1 MLACS
6 ENVGSVSSMRPS
18 ARQGHCRPEC
28 ASGDWQGNL
37 ARPPGRMR
45 RVSGC
50 PRSAKIMIGRGRARV
65 RVGGILA
72 LAYRPD
78 LARTRTRPVPA
89 LSAPPAARVAVS
101 SPRAASRE
109 GPRPPWAATAGPH
122 LKTGITGARSSRT
135 VLHSPEA
142 GLLPARILLH
152 PARCEI
158 GSGPS
163 APRRSYGESH
173 APGSPAASSQLGVLV
188 ILERR
193 LLAASFTM
201 GHL

>member
-1 MLACS
+1 MFPVCAPPPAKVTAGQSAPAGTGKAISPGHLA
-6 ENVGSVSSMRPS
+6 G
-18 ARQGHCRPEC
+18 C
-28 ASGDWQGNL
+28 AVCQAAPD
-37 ARPPGRMR
+37 
-45 RVSGC
+45 
-50 PRSAKIMIGRGRARV
+50 SAKKHDWP
-65 RVGGILA
+65 
-72 LAYRPD
+72 RPGPGSGWWYPGPGLPSD

-135 VLHSPEA
+135 VLHPPEA

>member
-1 MLACS
+1 MFPVCAPPPAKVTAGQSAPAGTGKAISPGHLA
-6 ENVGSVSSMRPS
+6 G
-18 ARQGHCRPEC
+18 C
-28 ASGDWQGNL
+28 AACQAAPD
-37 ARPPGRMR
+37 
-45 RVSGC
+45 
-50 PRSAKIMIGRGRARV
+50 SAKIMIGRGRARV